1 MADQEV
7 ARQREKMLR
16 IVGQSKQQIIG
27 ARLIVGKF
35 GRGFLSDLYV
45 WSWKGKRVNL
55 EVFSSLCKNFELE
68 WNKIYSIIRNFEQHV
83 F

>member
-16 IVGQSKQQIIG
+16 IVGQNKQQIIG

-35 GRGFLSDLYV
+35 GRGFLPDLYV
-45 WSWKGKRVNL
+45 
-55 EVFSSLCKNFELE
+55 
-68 WNKIYSIIRNFEQHV
+68 
-83 F
+83 

>member
-27 ARLIVGKF
+27 AKLIVGKF

-45 WSWKGKRVNL
+45 
-55 EVFSSLCKNFELE
+55 
-68 WNKIYSIIRNFEQHV
+68 
-83 F
+83 

>member
-27 ARLIVGKF
+27 VRLIVGKF

-45 WSWKGKRVNL
+45 
-55 EVFSSLCKNFELE
+55 
-68 WNKIYSIIRNFEQHV
+68 
-83 F
+83 

>member
-45 WSWKGKRVNL
+45 WSWKRVNL